1 MILFVGN
8 LSVLAKKDDLKDLF
22 SPFGPILS
30 IEVVKDSITHRSR
43 GCAYIYM
50 EEYEDAMNAVKRL
63 NNSMYMDK
71 QLVVTT
77 RGPRSPIQ
85 QAMLEQHKKKK

>member
-22 SPFGPILS
+22 TPFGTVLS
-30 IEVVKDSITHRSR
+30 IEIVKDSITYRSR
-43 GCAYIYM
+43 GCGYIYM
-50 EEYEDAMNAVKRL
+50 EEHEDAMNAVKSL
-63 NNSMYMDK
+63 NNSMYMGQ

-77 RGPRSPIQ
+77 RGPRSSIQ